1 MAWTALRTWTTG
13 ELVTA
18 AMMNQQIRDN
28 LAYLGDLA
36 YVEFTSSASITATTE
51 GTAQQIVTAPAIT
64 YAATPIIIEFFSP
77 GISPDP
83 GIAGRTLILVLE
95 DVTTPLGQIAAAQ
108 APATTAAPIQ
118 TVYAVR
124 KLTPTAASHT
134 YNVRGYVSAGTG
146 TVRAGAGGAGAYLPG
161 FIRVTGLVS

>member
-18 AMMNQQIRDN
+18 SMMNQQIRDN
-28 LAYLGDLA
+28 LGYLGDLA
-36 YVEFTSSASITATTE
+36 YVEYTANVSITATTE

-64 YAATPIIIEFFSP
+64 YAATPIMVEFYSP
-77 GISPDP
+77 GISPDA
-83 GIAGRTLILVLE
+83 GIVGRTLILVLE
-95 DVTTPLGQIAAAQ
+95 DGTTPLGQIAAVSTPGTGAGIY
-108 APATTAAPIQ
+108 PTY
-118 TVYAVR
+118 VVR

-146 TVRAGAGGAGAYLPG
+146 TVRAGTGGAGNYIQG
-161 FIRVTGLVS
+161 FIRVTGIAS